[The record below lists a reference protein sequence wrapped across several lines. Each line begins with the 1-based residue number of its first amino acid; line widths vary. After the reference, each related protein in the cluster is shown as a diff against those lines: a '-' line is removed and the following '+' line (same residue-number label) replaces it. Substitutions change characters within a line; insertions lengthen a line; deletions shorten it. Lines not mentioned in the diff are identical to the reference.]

1 MSDNQTTP
9 RAIMSPGERRV
20 AETEKELADLMQP
33 LQEIEEVAKEEVVV
47 QEDDNL
53 SAEEKS
59 FKKRY
64 GDLRRHQQLKEKELQ
79 AKIDALEGQ
88 LRDAPTANLPKIEE
102 DVNAWVEKYP
112 DVAAIVENLADK
124 KAKQRVNERDTE
136 YDTRLKQVEEMR
148 DNLTKEKAEAE
159 LMRLHPDFD
168 EIRNSDTFH
177 DWAELQPKW
186 VQNALYEDDDVVSTA
201 RAIDL
206 YKMDKGIKKTSPDKN
221 AAMSVNTRNRV
232 TPQDDESSSWFS
244 ESQVKKMS
252 DKEFTANIEAIEKA
266 QREGKFKYDL
276 SQKAR

>member
-33 LQEIEEVAKEEVVV
+33 LQTTEEVAKEEVVV

-168 EIRNSDTFH
+168 EIRNADAFH

-252 DKEFTANIEAIEKA
+252 DKEFTANLEAIEKA
-266 QREGKFKYDL
+266 QRDGRFRYDL

>member
-1 MSDNQTTP
+1 
-9 RAIMSPGERRV
+9 MSPGERRV

-168 EIRNSDTFH
+168 EIRNADAFH

>member
-20 AETEKELADLMQP
+20 AETEIELADLMQP

-168 EIRNSDTFH
+168 EIRNADAFH